1 MRAARQSPRTPQ
13 TLPPQQINHPGP
25 LRSLAATARLANIPS
40 VISNVWLGIVPGAM
54 AAGTVIDARFWT
66 SSALLCCSGAGLY
79 LTGNFLND
87 WADRDWDA
95 RHRPERAL
103 PRRLFPPRLYLFL
116 AIGFAALGLW
126 AASTAHPRS
135 LAAAA
140 AIGICIVLYTWV
152 HKRAAWSVVPMALCR
167 ALLPI
172 MGFMAFAGRNPP
184 AVVIAAA
191 AGLFCHVAGLSLV
204 ARFET
209 MAPPPATAMRLAR
222 GLFPLAALSV
232 FLGGH
237 FGLALPLWICALGL
251 IPYGLWITLCLTR
264 FRHPVSAMVSN
275 LLAGIP
281 LVDWILLLPI
291 FLAPSPPGLLA
302 TLCLWLPP
310 LAFLGGKLLQR
321 LAPAT

>member
-1 MRAARQSPRTPQ
+1 M
-13 TLPPQQINHPGP
+13 
-25 LRSLAATARLANIPS
+25 AATARLANIPS
-40 VISNVWLGIVPGAM
+40 VISNVWLGIAPAVL
-54 AAGTVIDARFWT
+54 AAGSVIDARFWT
-66 SSALLCCSGAGLY
+66 NSALLCFSGAGLY

-95 RHRPERAL
+95 RHRPGRAL
-103 PRRLFPPRLYLFL
+103 PRRLFPPMLYLFL
-116 AIGFAALGLW
+116 AIGFASLGLW

-140 AIGICIVLYTWV
+140 AIGSCIVLYTSV

-167 ALLPI
+167 ALLPVL
-172 MGFMAFAGRNPP
+172 GFAAFATPENAGSGPLA
-184 AVVIAAA
+184 AVMAAA
-191 AGLFCHVAGLSLV
+191 AGLFCHVAGLSLA

-209 MAPPPATAMRLAR
+209 MAQPPATAMRLAR

-232 FLGGH
+232 FVGGH
-237 FGLALPLWICALGL
+237 FGLSLPLWICASGL
-251 IPYGLWITLCLTR
+251 LPYGLWVTLCLTR
-264 FRHPVSAMVSN
+264 FRHPLSAMVSS

-291 FLAPSPPGLLA
+291 FLAPGPPGLLA

-310 LAFLGGKLLQR
+310 LAFLGGKALQR